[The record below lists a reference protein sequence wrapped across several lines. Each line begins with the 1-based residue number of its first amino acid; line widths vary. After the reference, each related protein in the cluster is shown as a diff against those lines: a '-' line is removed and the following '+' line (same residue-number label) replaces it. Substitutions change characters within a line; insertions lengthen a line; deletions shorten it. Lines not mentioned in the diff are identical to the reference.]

1 MVAAADANVNSTSL
15 RRFFMNTRIWLA
27 LALAFSAS
35 VARVHLAQTKSDEHF
50 GELGLF
56 AQSEPVT
63 IAVPPPEAVYGVS
76 GKPANFAFI
85 GSELNFGEKV
95 VKGVP
100 YSAEAVT
107 ETVQTLADGNR
118 ITRKTTAQIYRD
130 SEGRTRRDQSLG
142 GIGPWAPSGEPHQMS
157 FINDPVAGFHYVLN
171 PEDHTAHK
179 MPVPPKLDGEGP
191 TTATFTEAVGTGP
204 RGGRVMIRRLEH
216 GMESLDSENAQ
227 KESLGKQLMEGIQVE
242 GTRSTVTIE
251 AGKIGNELP
260 IQMVSERWYS
270 PELQVVV
277 MSKHSDPR
285 VGETVYRLTNINRS
299 EPAHSLFEIP
309 ADYKVEQGMI
319 HKFRK
324 QVEK

>member
-1 MVAAADANVNSTSL
+1 MK
-15 RRFFMNTRIWLA
+15 TRMWLG
-27 LALAFSAS
+27 LALAFSAL
-35 VARVHLAQTKSDEHF
+35 VASIQFGQTKSDEQF
-50 GELGLF
+50 GEAGLF
-56 AQSEPVT
+56 VQSEPVT
-63 IAVPPPEAVYGVS
+63 IAVPPEGATVMS

-85 GSELNFGEKV
+85 ASELNFGEKV

-118 ITRKTTAQIYRD
+118 ITRKSTAQIYRD

-142 GIGPWAPSGEPHQMS
+142 GVGPWAPSGEPHQTAL
-157 FINDPVAGFHYVLN
+157 INDPVAGFHYVLN
-171 PEDHTAHK
+171 PEEHTAHK
-179 MPVPPKLDGEGP
+179 MPIPPKLNGEGP
-191 TTATFTEAVGTGP
+191 TTATFTESVGTGP
-204 RGGRVMIRRLEH
+204 RGGRVMMRHFERGL
-216 GMESLDSENAQ
+216 GQVDPANAQ

-242 GTRSTVTIE
+242 GTRSTLTIE
-251 AGKIGNELP
+251 AGKIGNDLP
-260 IQMVSERWYS
+260 IQIVSERWYS

-285 VGETVYRLTNINRS
+285 VGDTVYRLTNINRS

-309 ADYKVEQGMI
+309 ADYKVEQGVI
-319 HKFRK
+319 HKMRK